1 MNRKRRFYKLF
12 LISAVTLIMLL
23 LIAPMSIFA
32 GKKLSYNLQGWSEGE
47 NKWAEGSL
55 KGYTEEDWVTFRVV
69 VTGYNGEEIKGLVI
83 EHGSFSKKRSSR
95 FPGSR

>member
-12 LISAVTLIMLL
+12 SISAMTLIMLL

-32 GKKLSYNLQGWSEGE
+32 GKKLSYNLQGWNNEG

-55 KGYTEEDWVTFRVV
+55 KGYTEEDEVHFRVV
-69 VTGYNGEEIKGLVI
+69 VTGYNGEERPCHRAWQL
-83 EHGSFSKKRSSR
+83 
-95 FPGSR
+95 